1 MIHLETA
8 GYMILHEPQYLLY
21 AGCSN
26 VQLFCCKM
34 NNTSVSG
41 RFKDNCTRGGNMYQI
56 KQRYGNAR
64 CYILK
69 CNKPTQG

>member
-26 VQLFCCKM
+26 VQLFCFKM
-34 NNTSVSG
+34 KKYISQWT
-41 RFKDNCTRGGNMYQI
+41 F
-56 KQRYGNAR
+56 QRYLHTR
-64 CYILK
+64 R
-69 CNKPTQG
+69 